1 MRTESYQLPG
11 ETYEQYQARQR
22 ALRKKR
28 EEGLGSSSG
37 FSDFSTL
44 TDRSAVDSAF
54 NNMSSDAS
62 SSSSSSDSFS
72 GGGGYFGGGGSSS
85 DW

>member
-28 EEGLGSSSG
+28 EEGTGNGSG

-44 TDRSAVDSAF
+44 TSLGAVDSAF
-54 NNMSSDAS
+54 NNMSSDTS
-62 SSSSSSDSFS
+62 SSASSSDSFT
-72 GGGGYFGGGGSSS
+72 GGGGDFGGGGSSG